1 MQLTIFS
8 TIKNMVT
15 VRPVKLRNSWYYKK
29 LSNTL
34 RIGTY
39 TKEFLINTKFY
50 NKEWLQICFHLSYMD
65 FGDEDLHH

>member
-15 VRPVKLRNSWYYKK
+15 VRTVKLRNSSYYKK

-50 NKEWLQICFHLSYMD
+50 NKEWLQI
-65 FGDEDLHH
+65 